1 MTLPNA
7 LTALRAMMVAPVVWL
22 IAAGEPAIALLVFI
36 MAASTDVLDGALAR
50 RTGQTTALGTFLD
63 PLADK
68 VLVVGT
74 LGALAVLGAAP
85 VWSVAVVGGRELVA
99 LEVRARSPRVPATT
113 DGKAKTV
120 LQVAATAA
128 LLATLAWPSP
138 ALAAVAGALLLAAVA
153 LTVVSGVMLV
163 LRAA

>member
-1 MTLPNA
+1 MTVPNA
-7 LTALRAMMVAPVVWL
+7 LTALRAVLVAPVIWL
-22 IAAGEPAIALLVFI
+22 AAAGEPVAALSVFLA
-36 MAASTDVLDGALAR
+36 AASTDILDGTLAR
-50 RTGQTTALGTFLD
+50 RIGQATALGTFLD

-74 LGALAVLGAAP
+74 LGALALLGAAP
-85 VWSVAVVGGRELVA
+85 PWAVAVIAGRELLAVDI
-99 LEVRARSPRVPATT
+99 RARSPHIGATA

-128 LLATLAWPSP
+128 LLAAVAWPSP
-138 ALAAVAGALLLAAVA
+138 ALAAGAGALLLAAVA

>member
-7 LTALRAMMVAPVVWL
+7 LTALRAVLVAPVIWL
-22 IAAGEPAIALLVFI
+22 VAAGEPVIALGVFV
-36 MAASTDVLDGALAR
+36 AAAVTDVLDGALAR
-50 RTGQTTALGTFLD
+50 RTGQATALGTFLD

-74 LGALAVLGAAP
+74 LGALAMLGAAP
-85 VWSVAVVGGRELVA
+85 LWAVAVVGGRELVA
-99 LEVRARSPRVPATT
+99 VEVRARSPHVPATF

-128 LLATLAWPSP
+128 LLAAVAWPSP
-138 ALAAVAGALLLAAVA
+138 ALAAGAGALLLAAVA